1 MNLASFFSLH
11 YVKFLKREM
20 WNIKYIALTSFSP
33 KKNLLLD
40 IFKTFILCFMPP
52 DKLHSSYLEKEEK

>member
-11 YVKFLKREM
+11 SVKFLKREM
-20 WNIKYIALTSFSP
+20 WNIKYIVLLSFSP
-33 KKNLLLD
+33 KKNLPLD
-40 IFKTFILCFMPP
+40 IFKTFILCFTSP